1 METQTVTY
9 YAQLKLQYDEGMGYK
24 SYVFEDLNY
33 QDPDYHFITAIRFP
47 NWETPPIKD
56 GEIGYVVLR
65 YVREGIDQW
74 YDGKC
79 LNKYKHTN
87 FIFLKFIPLKPK
99 VETTEIIL
107 D

>member
-1 METQTVTY
+1 METKTITY
-9 YAQLKLQYDEGMGYK
+9 KAKLVALDIDCLGYTN
-24 SYVFEDLNY
+24 YVFENLNNTSIDDQY
-33 QDPDYHFITAIRFP
+33 VMCVRFP
-47 NWETPPIKD
+47 NWEQKVFNIEEEGFVTFRFV
-56 GEIGYVVLR
+56 E
-65 YVREGIDQW
+65 EGIDQW

-87 FIFLKFIPLKPK
+87 FIFLKFIPIKPK

>member
-1 METQTVTY
+1 METKTITY
-9 YAQLKLQYDEGMGYK
+9 KAKLVALDVDCLGYTN
-24 SYVFEDLNY
+24 YVFENLNNTSIDD
-33 QDPDYHFITAIRFP
+33 QFVMCVRFP
-47 NWETPPIKD
+47 NWEQKAFNIEEEGFVTFRFV
-56 GEIGYVVLR
+56 E
-65 YVREGIDQW
+65 EGIDQW
-74 YDGKC
+74 YDGKG